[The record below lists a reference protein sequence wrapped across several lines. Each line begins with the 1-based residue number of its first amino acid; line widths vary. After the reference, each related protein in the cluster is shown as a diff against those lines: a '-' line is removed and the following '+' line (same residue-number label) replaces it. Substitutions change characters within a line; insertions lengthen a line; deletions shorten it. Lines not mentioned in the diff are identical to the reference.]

1 MFDSK
6 NQTVTV
12 LDRWKRPGMI
22 TDVPRAGNVQ
32 NAYVSSRFVED
43 GSYLRMKT
51 ATLSYSFD
59 KSLLS
64 RIKLSN
70 LTIFA
75 TINNLFTI
83 TGYSGYDPEVNYGG
97 NSNTLLGVDYG
108 TYPQSRSYIFGLNL
122 QF

>member
-1 MFDSK
+1 
-6 NQTVTV
+6 
-12 LDRWKRPGMI
+12 
-22 TDVPRAGNVQ
+22 
-32 NAYVSSRFVED
+32 
-43 GSYLRMKT
+43 MKT

-64 RIKLSN
+64 KIKLSN